1 MNSIERML
9 QSSKAE
15 EEPSPSTAKQVEE
28 LVIQLTDLTEAA
40 SGMVEVTQGQIEMT
54 VILSDESMTHIKRAM
69 ERNQESMSES
79 IDYLLSDQHM
89 QDQIHVNLVTSLV
102 QDAQNHPQ
110 MTLMEYVEQN
120 GFLEEFEKLSK
131 IRLY

>member
-1 MNSIERML
+1 MPNNH
-9 QSSKAE
+9 KN
-15 EEPSPSTAKQVEE
+15 K
-28 LVIQLTDLTEAA
+28 
-40 SGMVEVTQGQIEMT
+40 MT
-54 VILSDESMTHIKRAM
+54 VILSDESMTHIERAM